1 MSKAKVVLSE
11 KYLLTALDRVAKNA
25 LGYAVLYINISKLK
39 PKNRHPE
46 FVKIIAMLFESIIG
60 AAKGSMFIL
69 SNGDIAILSKNI
81 TPSEIDEAVK
91 KLRAGLAAD
100 PVLSHDSRD
109 FALVYSFPRDFF
121 SFYGKIEKMVQENK
135 EAEMEELPV
144 KEPVEAEDMDKIIS
158 TLDDIDMAELVK
170 RQSVMRV
177 HNNEFTDLMQE
188 FFVAVKDLSRY
199 FGDNKDL
206 VANRWLFQY
215 LTQVLDKKT
224 LAAFASAE
232 ISEWP
237 EKISLNLNLSSV
249 FSKEFVEFAKNFL
262 KPAQQI
268 IVEVQMMDILNN
280 LNLYHEV
287 KDILH
292 KGGHKLLIDSLSP
305 ASLSMLNL
313 DKLAPDMIKIFWE
326 PLLAYDTDNQSLKN
340 AVEYMKPENVILAKC
355 DGTEAMRWG
364 LSYGLNTFQGPY
376 IDEIEIAL
384 IRRQCPNAKICGSL
398 DCIKRRRLLQG
409 MFRDEC
415 PHKDILEKIL

>member
-60 AAKGSMFIL
+60 AAKGSMYIL

-135 EAEMEELPV
+135 EAETEELPV
-144 KEPVEAEDMDKIIS
+144 KEPIEAEDMDKIIS

-232 ISEWP
+232 ITEWP

-313 DKLAPDMIKIFWE
+313 DKLAPDIIKIFWE
-326 PLLAYDTDNQSLKN
+326 PLLVYDTDNQSLKN

-355 DGTEAMRWG
+355 DGSEAMRWG

>member
-60 AAKGSMFIL
+60 AAKGSMYIL

-135 EAEMEELPV
+135 EAETEELPV
-144 KEPVEAEDMDKIIS
+144 KEPIEAEDMDKIIS

-232 ISEWP
+232 ITEWP

-292 KGGHKLLIDSLSP
+292 KGGHKLLIDSLNP

-313 DKLAPDMIKIFWE
+313 DKLVPDMIKIFWE
-326 PLLAYDTDNQSLKN
+326 PLLVYDTDNQSLKN

-355 DGTEAMRWG
+355 DGSEAMRWG

-409 MFRDEC
+409 MFRGEC

>member
-60 AAKGSMFIL
+60 AAKGSMYIL

-135 EAEMEELPV
+135 EAETEELPV
-144 KEPVEAEDMDKIIS
+144 KEPIEAEDMDKIIS

-199 FGDNKDL
+199 FCDNKDL

-224 LAAFASAE
+224 LAAFAAAE
-232 ISEWP
+232 ITEWP

-280 LNLYHEV
+280 LKLYHEV

-326 PLLAYDTDNQSLKN
+326 PLLVYDTDNQSLKN

-355 DGTEAMRWG
+355 DGSEAMRWG

-415 PHKDILEKIL
+415 SHKDILEKIL

>member
-25 LGYAVLYINISKLK
+25 LGYAVLYINITKLK

-46 FVKIIAMLFESIIG
+46 FLKIIAMLFESIIG
-60 AAKGSMFIL
+60 AAKGSMYIL
-69 SNGDIAILSKNI
+69 SNGDIAILSKYI
-81 TPSEIDEAVK
+81 TPAEIDEAVK

-135 EAEMEELPV
+135 EAETEELPV
-144 KEPVEAEDMDKIIS
+144 KEPIEAEDMDKIIS

-199 FGDNKDL
+199 FGDNQDL

-232 ISEWP
+232 ITEWP

-326 PLLAYDTDNQSLKN
+326 PLLVYDTDNQSLKN

-355 DGTEAMRWG
+355 DGSEAMRWG

>member
-60 AAKGSMFIL
+60 AAKGSMYIL

-121 SFYGKIEKMVQENK
+121 SFYVKIEKMVQENK
-135 EAEMEELPV
+135 EAETEELPV
-144 KEPVEAEDMDKIIS
+144 KEPIEAEDMDKIIS

-232 ISEWP
+232 ITEWP

-326 PLLAYDTDNQSLKN
+326 PLLVYDTDNQSLKN

-355 DGTEAMRWG
+355 DGSEAMRWG

>member
-60 AAKGSMFIL
+60 AAKGSMYIL

-135 EAEMEELPV
+135 EAETEELPV
-144 KEPVEAEDMDKIIS
+144 KEPIEAEDMDKIIS

-177 HNNEFTDLMQE
+177 HNNEFIDLMQE

-232 ISEWP
+232 ITEWP

-292 KGGHKLLIDSLSP
+292 KGGHKLLIDSLNP

-313 DKLAPDMIKIFWE
+313 DKLVPDMIKIFWE
-326 PLLAYDTDNQSLKN
+326 PLLVYDTDNQSLKN

-355 DGTEAMRWG
+355 DGSEAMRWG

>member
-60 AAKGSMFIL
+60 AAKGSMYIL

-135 EAEMEELPV
+135 EAETEELPV

-232 ISEWP
+232 ITEWP

-326 PLLAYDTDNQSLKN
+326 PLLVYDTDNQSLKN

-355 DGTEAMRWG
+355 DGSEAMRWG

-409 MFRDEC
+409 MFRD
-415 PHKDILEKIL
+415 

>member
-60 AAKGSMFIL
+60 AAKGSMYIL
-69 SNGDIAILSKNI
+69 SNGDVAILSKNI

-100 PVLSHDSRD
+100 PVLSHDSRN

-135 EAEMEELPV
+135 EAETEELPV

-232 ISEWP
+232 ITEWP

-262 KPAQQI
+262 KPAQQV

-398 DCIKRRRLLQG
+398 NCIKRRRLLQG

>member
-60 AAKGSMFIL
+60 AAKGSMYIL

-135 EAEMEELPV
+135 EAETEELPV
-144 KEPVEAEDMDKIIS
+144 KEPIEAEDMDKIIS

-232 ISEWP
+232 ITEWP

-249 FSKEFVEFAKNFL
+249 FSKEFVEFTKNFL

-326 PLLAYDTDNQSLKN
+326 PLLVYDTDNQSLKN

-355 DGTEAMRWG
+355 DGSEAMRWG

>member
-135 EAEMEELPV
+135 EAETEELPV

-232 ISEWP
+232 ITEWP

>member
-135 EAEMEELPV
+135 EAETEELPV

-384 IRRQCPNAKICGSL
+384 IRRQCPNAKICDSL

>member
-60 AAKGSMFIL
+60 AAKGSMYIL

-135 EAEMEELPV
+135 EAETEELPV
-144 KEPVEAEDMDKIIS
+144 KEPIEAEDMDKIIS

-215 LTQVLDKKT
+215 LTQVLDKKH
-224 LAAFASAE
+224 
-232 ISEWP
+232 W
-237 EKISLNLNLSSV
+237 
-249 FSKEFVEFAKNFL
+249 
-262 KPAQQI
+262 
-268 IVEVQMMDILNN
+268 
-280 LNLYHEV
+280 
-287 KDILH
+287 
-292 KGGHKLLIDSLSP
+292 
-305 ASLSMLNL
+305 
-313 DKLAPDMIKIFWE
+313 
-326 PLLAYDTDNQSLKN
+326 
-340 AVEYMKPENVILAKC
+340 
-355 DGTEAMRWG
+355 
-364 LSYGLNTFQGPY
+364 
-376 IDEIEIAL
+376 
-384 IRRQCPNAKICGSL
+384 
-398 DCIKRRRLLQG
+398 RLLLRPKLPNG
-409 MFRDEC
+409 
-415 PHKDILEKIL
+415 PKK

>member
-121 SFYGKIEKMVQENK
+121 SFYGKIEKMVQESK
-135 EAEMEELPV
+135 EAETEELPV